1 MARFEGRVVLV
12 TGAATGIG
20 RATALRLAGEGAS
33 LFLCD
38 LAADALGETAELA
51 REGAKAV
58 ESRACDVGD
67 EAQVRATVAACI
79 ARYAKLD
86 ALCNVAGILYFE
98 HFEKIPLERWR
109 RVQAVNVDGVFL
121 MCREAMPHLCAT
133 RGAIVNVG
141 STAGLAG
148 LPYGAAYG
156 ASKGAVH
163 AMTRAIAVEYA
174 ARGVRANSV
183 CPASIETRMAHPSFP
198 EGVRMPLLQR
208 AASLHGV
215 RGPEVVADL
224 IAFLASDEALHISGA
239 EIRIDGA
246 ALA

>member
-1 MARFEGRVVLV
+1 VARFDGKVVLIS
-12 TGAATGIG
+12 GAATGIG

-38 LAADALGETAELA
+38 VAEDALAETAGRVRA
-51 REGAKAV
+51 SAKAL
-58 ESRACDVGD
+58 ETRICDVSD
-67 EAQVRATVAACI
+67 EAQVRATLAACL
-79 ARYAKLD
+79 ARYSKLD

-109 RVQAVNVDGVFL
+109 RVQAVNVEGVFL
-121 MCREAMPHLCAT
+121 MSREAIPHLCAS

-148 LPYGAAYG
+148 LPYGVAYS

-163 AMTRAIAVEYA
+163 ALTRAIAVEYA
-174 ARGVRANSV
+174 GRGVRANSV
-183 CPASIETRMAHPSFP
+183 CPASIETRMAHPDFP
-198 EGVRMPLLQR
+198 EDIDRSLLQR
-208 AASLHGV
+208 AASLHGI

>member
-1 MARFEGRVVLV
+1 VARFEGRVVLV

-38 LAADALGETAELA
+38 VVADALAETAELA
-51 REGAKAV
+51 RASAKAV
-58 ESRACDVGD
+58 ESRTCDVSD

-79 ARYAKLD
+79 ARFARLD

-121 MCREAMPHLCAT
+121 MCREAIPHLCAT
-133 RGAIVNVG
+133 RGAIVNIG

-224 IAFLASDEALHISGA
+224 IAFLASDEALHISGE